1 MELMVFVA
9 VLVVLAALADRFGVD
24 NRDGLRSHEA
34 ELAAL
39 GFTRE
44 QRVPPH
50 RDPWTR

>member
-24 NRDGLRSHEA
+24 SRDNFQSQEA

-44 QRVPPH
+44 QRVPMR